1 MATSNTATFNL
12 TVNDCIQEAYDR
24 IGGDPILG
32 YDVRSARRSLNIM
45 FSDWA
50 NRGYNQWT
58 VELKDL
64 SVSQGTTEYTL
75 DYDTV
80 DIINAN
86 VLDGSTEYSM
96 TRLGLNDYAA
106 ISNKTQQSRPTQF
119 YLQRLS
125 TPIIKIYPAPD
136 KAYTLRYYRMRKIQD
151 VTASTVDGV
160 QQNFDIPF
168 RAFECMCAGLAY
180 YLSKKRVNIDMNTRM
195 ELKSDYEQAYTRLI
209 AGDDTPST
217 RILPATTNRFYT

>member
-1 MATSNTATFNL
+1 MATSGTATFNL
-12 TVNDCIQEAYDR
+12 TVNDVIQEAYDR

-64 SVSQGTTEYTL
+64 SLTQGTNTYTL
-75 DYDTV
+75 DYDTI

-86 VLDGSTEYSM
+86 ILDGTTEYSM
-96 TRLGLNDYAA
+96 TRLGVNDYAA
-106 ISNKTQQSRPTQF
+106 ISNKTSQSRPTQF
-119 YLQRLS
+119 YLQRLN
-125 TPIIKIYPAPD
+125 TPQVLIYPTPD
-136 KAYTLRYYRMRKIQD
+136 QAYTLRYYRMRKIQD
-151 VTASTVDGV
+151 ITASTVNGV
-160 QQNFDIPF
+160 EQNIDIPF

-180 YLSKKRVNIDMNTRM
+180 YLSKKRTGIQQTVRA
-195 ELKSDYEQAYTRLI
+195 ELKLDYEQAYERLI

-217 RILPATTNRFYT
+217 RILPSTSYYN

>member
-1 MATSNTATFNL
+1 MATSGTATFNL
-12 TVNDCIQEAYDR
+12 TVNDVIQEAFDR

-64 SVSQGTTEYTL
+64 SLTQGTNEYTL

-86 VLDGSTEYSM
+86 ILDSDTEYSM
-96 TRLGLNDYAA
+96 TRLGINDYAA
-106 ISNKTQQSRPTQF
+106 ISNKTSQSRPTQF
-119 YLQRLS
+119 YLQRLN
-125 TPIIKIYPAPD
+125 TPVVKIYPTPD
-136 KAYTLRYYRMRKIQD
+136 QAYTLRYYRMRKIQD
-151 VTASTVDGV
+151 ITASTVNGV
-160 QQNFDIPF
+160 EQNIDIPF

-180 YLSKKRVNIDMNTRM
+180 YLSKKRTGIQQTVRA
-195 ELKSDYEQAYTRLI
+195 ELKLDYEQAYERLI

-217 RILPATTNRFYT
+217 RILPSTSYYN